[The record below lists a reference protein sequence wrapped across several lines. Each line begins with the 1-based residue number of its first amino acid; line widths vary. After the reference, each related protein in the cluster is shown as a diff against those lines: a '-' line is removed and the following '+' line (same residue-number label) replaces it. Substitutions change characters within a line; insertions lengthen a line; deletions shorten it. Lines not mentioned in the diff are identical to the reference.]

1 MQEPHCDAINCDVN
15 VQSTF
20 FALGGGTFS
29 TVVYRE
35 IDRDQSSWAQVAYC
49 ILYLNGNDMKIEFI
63 AHILNFVPHT
73 CDFRDG
79 RYRELN
85 KLVQLYKAIRLQL
98 LCSVRLYF

>member
-49 ILYLNGNDMKIEFI
+49 ILYLNGNDMKIEFMVLLLG
-63 AHILNFVPHT
+63 ASSQSFSSSHGSA
-73 CDFRDG
+73 RDD
-79 RYRELN
+79 
-85 KLVQLYKAIRLQL
+85 I
-98 LCSVRLYF
+98 